1 MKIVIFFIVGL
12 LTSLLFPP
20 YFFLPLGF
28 FIFPYICF
36 FIEKNKYNLKKIILF
51 KYIFSYAFA
60 LFLSFLFWIQNPFY
74 VFEET
79 KNLFLLSI
87 LLIIFLSLI
96 FSLVFI
102 LIVCFNNF
110 IPTIFIIPLAF
121 TVFEY
126 IISVIFYGFPWI
138 TFSLIFS
145 SLEYFSFLIKNF
157 GTLVSSYI
165 IIQLFCI
172 PYIFLKKQNFK
183 LSYLYYSIFIVAP
196 LIIIVFFNSIFIDNK
211 NNITKNIKLEIFQLN
226 QEITNTS
233 LFSEIRLNK
242 IINYISESDADI
254 LIFGENNYPYI
265 ITDEN
270 IEFIKNILKKNQ
282 TLIIGGTRIYKDNY
296 FNTLLHIN
304 NNDFFYFDKKIL
316 VPFGEFL
323 PLRNSLSFLEPISGS
338 NDFSKGTKNRL
349 IKINNDIS
357 YIPVICYEI
366 IFYWKLIN
374 NLNYNSDFIINIT
387 NDIWFGNILG
397 PYQHFY
403 LTKLRAAE
411 FNKTIVRV
419 SNNGISGVID
429 ENGKVLIRTDLN
441 SNKAVKF
448 NLDIKNN
455 KNFYKSHNYLNI
467 YFFIIFLLIILLAY
481 KKNKSLRHKNKLFGR
496 TRGRSNKKISLAQYL
511 KIIQKYKIQEFKENS
526 NYILDIGTGYGE
538 TSIYL
543 SKKNKDKNIISCEKY
558 IDGNLNLIKKIEIEN
573 ITNIKIYPGNVYEI
587 LNKLGKKKCFD
598 SIWIFFPDPW
608 PKKKHYK
615 RRLITFNFLKKLH
628 NYLKSRGK
636 IYIVT
641 DSPSYNKQIL
651 NSIYQARKLY
661 NWDNQNKV
669 HLSYKDYFDFETKYY
684 KKAIINGRQPILS
697 ILKKI

>member
-1 MKIVIFFIVGL
+1 LNIVIFFIVGL

-28 FIFPYICF
+28 IIFPYICF

-51 KYIFSYAFA
+51 KYIFSYSFA
-60 LFLSFLFWIQNPFY
+60 LFLSLLFWIQNPFY

-79 KNLFLLSI
+79 KNLFFISI
-87 LLIIFLSLI
+87 LLIILLSLI

-102 LIVCFNNF
+102 LILSFNNF
-110 IPTIFIIPLAF
+110 VPTLFLVPLVFI
-121 TVFEY
+121 VFEY
-126 IISVIFYGFPWI
+126 IISIIFYGFPWI

-145 SLEYFSFLIKNF
+145 NFDYFSVIIKNF
-157 GTLVSSYI
+157 GTLISSYI
-165 IIQLFCI
+165 AIQLYCV
-172 PYIFLKKQNFK
+172 PYILFTKENFK
-183 LSYLYYSIFIVAP
+183 FSYLYYSI
-196 LIIIVFFNSIFIDNK
+196 LIILPLVIVIFFNSIFVDTK
-211 NNITKNIKLEIFQLN
+211 NNINRKIKIEIFQLN
-226 QEITNTS
+226 HEILNTTLVS
-233 LFSEIRLNK
+233 QIRLNK
-242 IINYISESDADI
+242 IIDYISSSDADI

-265 ITDEN
+265 IKDEE
-270 IEFIKNILKKNQ
+270 IEFIKNLLKKNQ
-282 TLIIGGTRIYKDNY
+282 ILIIGGTRIDKDNY

-304 NNDFFYFDKKIL
+304 NKNFFYFDKKIL

-323 PLRNSLSFLEPISGS
+323 PFRQSLSFLEPISGLL
-338 NDFSKGTKNRL
+338 DFSEGTKKRL
-349 IKINNDIS
+349 MKINNDIS

-366 IFYWKLIN
+366 IFYWKIIN
-374 NLNYNSDFIINIT
+374 NLNYDSDFIVNIT
-387 NDIWFGNILG
+387 NDVWFGNILG

-429 ENGKVLIRTDLN
+429 ENGKVLIRTTLN
-441 SNKAVKF
+441 TNQVVKY
-448 NLDIKNN
+448 NLNIKNN

-467 YFFIIFLLIILLAY
+467 YFIIIFLLLIVFTL
-481 KKNKSLRHKNKLFGR
+481 KKNKSVKHNNKLFGR
-496 TRGRSNKKISLAQYL
+496 TRGRSSKKTSLAQYL
-511 KIIQKYKIQEFKENS
+511 KIIKKYKIQEFNENS

-558 IDGNLNLIKKIEIEN
+558 IDGNLNLIKKIELEN
-573 ITNIKIYPGNVYEI
+573 ITNIKIHPGNVYEI
-587 LNKLGKKKCFD
+587 LNKLGNKKCFD

-608 PKKKHYK
+608 PKKKHFK

-641 DSPSYNKQIL
+641 DSPSYTKQIL
-651 NSIYQARKLY
+651 NSIYQASVFY
-661 NWDNQNKV
+661 NWTNQNEA
-669 HLSYKDYFDFETKYY
+669 HFILKDYFDFETKFY
-684 KKAIINGRQPILS
+684 KKAIISGRQPILL